1 MVSIAFHLGREVD
14 LLPNVNPNHFAG
26 NNKSEPIPIKRQ
38 MSSESSCV
46 PGIVPRALGCDCDDA
61 GCALASLAVVFVVF
75 GALGFLL
82 FALCFRPDR
91 LDSKKEA

>member
-1 MVSIAFHLGREVD
+1 M
-14 LLPNVNPNHFAG
+14 PNVNPNHFAG